1 MRFLRR
7 RATVVLAFLLIAGV
21 LLALNPHWYLTP
33 IGAWLALPADTLAT
47 DTREEAVVVLGGG
60 GQQRLLHGIAL
71 YHENAIPE
79 IWYTGN
85 MILEEGRSFIDP
97 LYARTYAM
105 ERGVPEEAVK
115 LLQSTS
121 TWEDA
126 AAVRQM
132 VEQEGVSRLVIVTN
146 YFHSRRAMC
155 VLRHQLA
162 NHNVTLTYSPPLS
175 DRYDANTWWQ
185 SEQSLVDV
193 SEEWIKVLYYWAKYG
208 LVPWTC

>member
-1 MRFLRR
+1 MHLLRR
-7 RATVVLAFLLIAGV
+7 RSTLIIAVLLLLGGV
-21 LLALNPHWYLTP
+21 LVTNPQWYLVP
-33 IGAWLALPADTLAT
+33 IGAWLALPADPPSTQA
-47 DTREEAVVVLGGG
+47 EEVVVVLGGG

-71 YHENAIPE
+71 FRERAIPE

-85 MILEEGRSFIDP
+85 MIPEKGRAFIDP

-105 ERGVPEEAVK
+105 ERGVPEERIK

-126 AAVRQM
+126 LAVKAM
-132 VEQEGVSRLVIVTN
+132 AEAENVSHLVIVTN

-162 NHNVTLTYSPPLS
+162 NTDVSLSFSPPLS
-175 DRYDANTWWQ
+175 DTYDAETWWQ
-185 SEQSLVDV
+185 EEQSLVDV
-193 SEEWIKVLYYWAKYG
+193 SEEWIKVLYYWGKYG
-208 LVPWTC
+208 VTPWTC